1 MKLGKKISLNWK
13 KYPVGFKLAKKI
25 QFIKLDMYSKLE
37 NCKNIVLIDRGL
49 GSFIYYVV
57 VSFMAFSDHVRENE
71 YFALTH
77 PNTLIP

>member
-1 MKLGKKISLNWK
+1 MKLGKKNQFELEKISSWFQTGK
-13 KYPVGFKLAKKI
+13 KNPVHQTRYL
-25 QFIKLDMYSKLE
+25 KLE
-37 NCKNIVLIDRGL
+37 NWKNPALIDRGL